1 VREQQ
6 KVGLGGYTKT
16 QSRDKEVTN
25 GNTTVR
31 AGEEKKTQVSLG
43 GKVSQE
49 EKKSVEV
56 ERADG
61 SKAGIETSKAKEL
74 STKGVSQ
81 TQTVK
86 TTNFDGSSKAMTT
99 KKGLEREDGKVIAT
113 KSSNVTT
120 TSKSGTAISTDKNAG
135 GGFVSGKDGTGV
147 QGKVGGGKTVTTK
160 KGLQAGV
167 VGELHGN
174 VTCKVGEPKG
184 DPKRWPVTVTVS
196 FGGSAGLSGGAG
208 KKEGSKVSGS
218 VEIKASEDRTMS
230 VTHHF
235 TEAEMGDYTKALQ
248 AASKGVVSGKHDELR
263 IIAMGA
269 KKNDWNA
276 AREMGEGAADQAVSK
291 KTADKLKNT
300 GDSAQVSKTSSD
312 GIAAKGNIGP
322 VGGSYG
328 VRNTHTKSTTV
339 TRNDE
344 GGLDVDAKQEH
355 GREQTGSVSMQAGVV
370 GLEVG
375 KTHIH
380 KTRFGYSI
388 SIDPKMDPDG
398 KILEHLGHCKT
409 EEHYNLFLTVHK
421 GKVKVLGKSKGR
433 TDAESTQIGVS
444 IGNQKLELGTNQSV
458 DKDVTVDAQGK
469 VVSKKTVGRAG
480 AGGKLGKRGD
490 SVADE
495 AVAETDAKGNT
506 TVTLTTTTTKTKGD
520 KEKKDLSGLGL
531 SDADLIRLGGSAV
544 RSLPF
549 WNDQYRRTDEKQDW
563 KKAGL
568 AIVAGKGSASAV
580 GHALAEF
587 VGGDRVERMKT
598 VMHLLRGGY
607 KQTAGKAFE
616 FPDSLRDIR
625 DDYDLVIDDKL
636 ADKMN
641 AYANKKGDPAAA
653 KECQRLLAIV
663 DRLFPRVN
671 GCKDFKDGT
680 IKTEMMGYL
689 NNSRTVLNQAV
700 LGFSGNLKP
709 QDDPKVLGAEGDR
722 LMKLCGAYGA
732 EQAVLVDKLDDQ
744 STGRVHERGRGQETG
759 QAAREPADPLGQ

>member
-1 VREQQ
+1 
-6 KVGLGGYTKT
+6 
-16 QSRDKEVTN
+16 
-25 GNTTVR
+25 
-31 AGEEKKTQVSLG
+31 
-43 GKVSQE
+43 
-49 EKKSVEV
+49 
-56 ERADG
+56 
-61 SKAGIETSKAKEL
+61 
-74 STKGVSQ
+74 
-81 TQTVK
+81 
-86 TTNFDGSSKAMTT
+86 
-99 KKGLEREDGKVIAT
+99 
-113 KSSNVTT
+113 
-120 TSKSGTAISTDKNAG
+120 
-135 GGFVSGKDGTGV
+135 
-147 QGKVGGGKTVTTK
+147 
-160 KGLQAGV
+160 
-167 VGELHGN
+167 
-174 VTCKVGEPKG
+174 
-184 DPKRWPVTVTVS
+184 
-196 FGGSAGLSGGAG
+196 
-208 KKEGSKVSGS
+208 
-218 VEIKASEDRTMS
+218 
-230 VTHHF
+230 
-235 TEAEMGDYTKALQ
+235 
-248 AASKGVVSGKHDELR
+248 
-263 IIAMGA
+263 
-269 KKNDWNA
+269 
-276 AREMGEGAADQAVSK
+276 
-291 KTADKLKNT
+291 
-300 GDSAQVSKTSSD
+300 
-312 GIAAKGNIGP
+312 
-322 VGGSYG
+322 
-328 VRNTHTKSTTV
+328 
-339 TRNDE
+339 
-344 GGLDVDAKQEH
+344 
-355 GREQTGSVSMQAGVV
+355 MQAGVV

-495 AVAETDAKGNT
+495 AVAETDVKGNT

-680 IKTEMMGYL
+680 IKTEMMGPEQL
-689 NNSRTVLNQAV
+689 
-700 LGFSGNLKP
+700 P
-709 QDDPKVLGAEGDR
+709 HGAEPGR
-722 LMKLCGAYGA
+722 PRVQRQPQAAGRSQGARRGRRPVDEAVRGVRRRAGRPGRQAGRSVHGQGA
-732 EQAVLVDKLDDQ
+732 RA
-744 STGRVHERGRGQETG
+744 RRGQETG
-759 QAAREPADPLGQ
+759 QAAREPAGPLGQ